1 MNVTAWSNGLEVTG
15 GGTGVVSHAG
25 IGLLRRLADKTGLT
39 RGLSRALWSGRV
51 LGHDRGRV
59 LADIS
64 CVIADG
70 ARAISDFRV
79 LADQKEAFGL
89 VASVPTAYRTLEEIA
104 GGGER
109 TARKLTAAVN
119 AARRH
124 AWAQAVARHGTLP
137 GVRVAD
143 KVLAG
148 VTCIRLDATVTFAHS
163 DKELAEANF
172 KGYGHHPLNAYCDN
186 TGGEP
191 LAWMLRK
198 GSAGSNTAADH
209 ITVTDAAIAA
219 LPPAYRRNLMIT
231 VDGAGFSHKFLE
243 HLDKLAARRGY
254 TLIYSCGWELG
265 EREKTAL
272 RLVPGDAWEIAVDYR
287 GEVRERRA
295 DDACDDAGCG
305 HRACWI
311 EEAHVTE
318 LTGLLRKGPDGD
330 QLSGWPATMRIFAR
344 RERPHPGAKL
354 SLFEHEDGYRYQLW
368 VTNLPETTK
377 GWRGQNAYI
386 DAAHRVHARVED
398 AIRTGKDTGI
408 GRFPSHEFD
417 INRAWMTAAMTAQ
430 ILLSWL
436 KLLAL
441 DDDLA
446 RAEPKTLRYR
456 VLNAAARLVLSTYP
470 AHQPVPCMAV
480 DVTEHG
486 LGHPV
491 PEVVRPP
498 RQ

>member
-1 MNVTAWSNGLEVTG
+1 VNVTAWSNGLEVTG

-25 IGLLRRLADKTGLT
+25 LGLVRRLADKTGLT
-39 RGLSRALWSGRV
+39 GGLSRALWSGRV

-79 LADQKEAFGL
+79 LADQKEAFGQ
-89 VASVPTAYRTLEEIA
+89 VASVPTVYRTLEEIA
-104 GGGER
+104 EGGPR

-119 AARRH
+119 AARRY
-124 AWAQAVARHGTLP
+124 AWAQAVARHGKLP

-148 VTCIRLDATVTFAHS
+148 VTCIRLDATVTFSHS
-163 DKELAEANF
+163 GKELAEANF

-209 ITVTDAAIAA
+209 IKVTDAAIAA
-219 LPPAYRRNLMIT
+219 LPPAYRRNLMVT

-243 HLDKLAARRGY
+243 HLDTLAARRGH

-265 EREKTAL
+265 EREKAAL
-272 RLVPGDAWEIAVDYR
+272 RLVPGGAWEIALDHR

-295 DDACDDAGCG
+295 DGACEDAGCG
-305 HRACWI
+305 HQACWI

-318 LTGLLRKGPDGD
+318 LTGLLRKGPSGD
-330 QLSGWPATMRIFAR
+330 QLAGWPATMRIFAR

-354 SLFEHEDGYRYQLW
+354 SLFENEDGYRYQLW

-377 GWRGQNAYI
+377 GWRGKNAYI

-408 GRFPSHEFD
+408 GRFPSHEFE
-417 INRAWMTAAMTAQ
+417 INQAWMTAAMTAQ
-430 ILLSWL
+430 ILLTWL
-436 KLLAL
+436 KLIAL
-441 DDDLA
+441 DGDLA
-446 RAEPKTLRYR
+446 TAEPKTLRYR
-456 VLNAAARLVLSTYP
+456 VLNAAARLVRGGRRRRWKIAANWPWAEAITRAWQRITALP
-470 AHQPVPCMAV
+470 DP
-480 DVTEHG
+480 G
-486 LGHPV
+486 
-491 PEVVRPP
+491 
-498 RQ
+498 

>member
-1 MNVTAWSNGLEVTG
+1 VNVTAWSNGLEVTG

-25 IGLLRRLADKTGLT
+25 LGLVRRLADKTGLT
-39 RGLSRALWSGRV
+39 GGLSRALWSGRV

-79 LADQKEAFGL
+79 LADQKEAFGQ

-104 GGGER
+104 EGGTR

-119 AARRH
+119 AARRY
-124 AWAQAVARHGTLP
+124 AWAQAVARHGKLP

-143 KVLAG
+143 KMLAG

-163 DKELAEANF
+163 AKELAEANF

-209 ITVTDAAIAA
+209 IEVTDAAIAA
-219 LPPAYRRNLMIT
+219 LPPAYRRNLMVT

-243 HLDKLAARRGY
+243 HLDTLAARRGY
-254 TLIYSCGWELG
+254 TLTYSCGWELG
-265 EREKTAL
+265 EREKAAL
-272 RLVPGDAWEIAVDYR
+272 RLVPGGAWEIALDHR

-295 DDACDDAGCG
+295 DGACEDTGCG

-318 LTGLLRKGPDGD
+318 LTGLLRTGPSGD

-354 SLFEHEDGYRYQLW
+354 SLFENEDGYRYQLW

-377 GWRGQNAYI
+377 GWRGKNAYI

-408 GRFPSHEFD
+408 GRFPSHEFE
-417 INRAWMTAAMTAQ
+417 INQAWMTAAMTAQ

-436 KLLAL
+436 KLIAL
-441 DDDLA
+441 DGDLA

-456 VLNAAARLVLSTYP
+456 VLNAAARLVRGGRRRRWKIAANWPWAEAITRAWQRITALP
-470 AHQPVPCMAV
+470 DP
-480 DVTEHG
+480 G
-486 LGHPV
+486 
-491 PEVVRPP
+491 
-498 RQ
+498 